1 MATSFVIERVVGVVV
16 LSRVRGERSSRAYGL
31 VDHDIARSRDM
42 DAKTVHRAIIR
53 DNLGT
58 ATEMRMDSEA
68 VVGMVAVAGGIAGNE
83 GGHASVCDGGG
94 GMKVPRADGRVVG
107 AMKSLGGHWAALKM
121 RCMVKM
127 DCGGGRVVGMT
138 DAVRG
143 RAEHRGQAW
152 GL

>member
-1 MATSFVIERVVGVVV
+1 M
-16 LSRVRGERSSRAYGL
+16 

-58 ATEMRMDSEA
+58 ATEMRMDGKA
-68 VVGMVAVAGGIAGNE
+68 VVGMVAVAGGIVGNE

-107 AMKSLGGHWAALKM
+107 AMKSLGGRGAALMM
-121 RCMVKM
+121 RWMAEM
-127 DCGGGRVVGMT
+127 DRGSGCIVGLM
-138 DAVRG
+138 DAVYVGIMESG
-143 RAEHRGQAW
+143 RADVAV
-152 GL
+152 